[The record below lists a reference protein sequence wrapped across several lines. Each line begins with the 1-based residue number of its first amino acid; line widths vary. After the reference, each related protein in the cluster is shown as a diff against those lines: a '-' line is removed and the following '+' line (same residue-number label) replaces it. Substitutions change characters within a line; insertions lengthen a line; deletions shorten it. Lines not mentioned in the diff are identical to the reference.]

1 MWWEA
6 EKKRKIESGGE
17 RGKKKTLLWMRSSD
31 TPDFFDADIAVMSL
45 ADV

>member
-17 RGKKKTLLWMRSSD
+17 REKTNLLRMRSSD
-31 TPDFFDADIAVMSL
+31 TPDFFGADVAVMSL